1 MVERAT
7 GKTLAR
13 EHMSAEEIQAARA
26 AATDPM
32 QAAFLGLFDALAHG
46 DVIPAESTRTLGLQ
60 PGSLEDW
67 VNRAFGARA

>member
-1 MVERAT
+1 
-7 GKTLAR
+7 
-13 EHMSAEEIQAARA
+13 
-26 AATDPM
+26 M
-32 QAAFLGLFDALAHG
+32 QAAFLGLFDTLAHG